1 MFFRI
6 SEKFFHISEK
16 FFHISEKFFHIS
28 MSSMKYFE
36 KCFLCKKSVVVF
48 LINVLIYFLYNLIN
62 FN

>member
-1 MFFRI
+1 MFFR
-6 SEKFFHISEK
+6 ISEK

-48 LINVLIYFLYNLIN
+48 LINVLI
-62 FN
+62 